1 MAFTRRI
8 YFSHIF
14 FLIIHY
20 YAKNERED
28 TVTSNMA
35 NKTIQLLLSER
46 YSKPFL
52 NAVLDLIEGGI
63 SVFAN
68 MTVLVMYSGYIV
80 DKSRLYFDYPLI

>member
-1 MAFTRRI
+1 MA
-8 YFSHIF
+8 
-14 FLIIHY
+14 
-20 YAKNERED
+20 K
-28 TVTSNMA
+28 
-35 NKTIQLLLSER
+35 KTIQLLLSER

-63 SVFAN
+63 SFFAN